1 MQLDLLKMIGKKS
14 QIQIGETIAVL
25 FVFFILIAIG
35 FVFYVSIVKSNVESE
50 GEELSQLASIQVVQK
65 VTSMPELQCS
75 KDVVKEELDC
85 IDMLKLRAAQSVISE
100 NKAYY
105 FDLFGFGEI
114 NVKEIYPNPDSLI
127 LNIYSNNIQ
136 DYKDK
141 FVTNFPVSLYDPIE
155 KTNKFGILTIVTLSK

>member
-1 MQLDLLKMIGKKS
+1 MIGKKS

-25 FVFFILIAIG
+25 FVFFILIVIG
-35 FVFYVSIVKSNVESE
+35 FVFYISIVKSNVESE

-75 KDVVKEELDC
+75 QDVVKEEPNC
-85 IDMLKLRAAQSVISE
+85 IDVLKLGAAKKVISE
-100 NKAYY
+100 NPAYY

-114 NVKEIYPNPDSLI
+114 NVKDIYPNPDSPLV
-127 LNIYSNNIQ
+127 NIYSNNVQ
-136 DYKDK
+136 DYKNK

-155 KTNKFGILTIVTLSK
+155 KTSKFGILTIVTLSK